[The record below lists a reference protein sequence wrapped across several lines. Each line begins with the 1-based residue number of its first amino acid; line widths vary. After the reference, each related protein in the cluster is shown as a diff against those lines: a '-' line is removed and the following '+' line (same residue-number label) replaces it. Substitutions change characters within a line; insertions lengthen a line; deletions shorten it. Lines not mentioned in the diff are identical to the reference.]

1 MAGILEGK
9 VALVT
14 GGGSGIGRATAVI
27 MAREGAR
34 VAVSDLSKDGI
45 EATVGLIN
53 AGGGQGIAIAGDVTS
68 ETDVA
73 NMVARTVSAY
83 GRLDCAYNNAGISSR
98 ADSPAGTRL
107 HEVTQTGAARMFSVN
122 LMGVFLCLKHEIAQM
137 LKQGG
142 GGAIVNTSSIAG
154 LVGLPT
160 SSHYVAAKHGVVG
173 LTKTAALEYAQ
184 DGIRVNCVNP
194 GYIKTPMT
202 DDIMKIPLRGD
213 HGQGADASPRQRGG
227 NRRSGGL
234 DVLGQG
240 IVHDRRLACGRR
252 RIFRGLTVDQV
263 KLAPEL
269 AMHGHDRAVDVA
281 DQAVAE
287 HHVGDFPV
295 AAAAHMRQ
303 RRKRDHARGL
313 AARLAAQRLVGDR
326 AVSSD
331 LGSCGCR
338 HAGGIRPTR
347 LAMILSTMRF
357 GSHCVIRCRIGSGA
371 IM

>member
-14 GGGSGIGRATAVI
+14 GGGSGIGRATAVV

-34 VAVSDLSKDGI
+34 VAVSDLSKEGI
-45 EATVGLIN
+45 EATVAMIN
-53 AGGGQGIAIAGDVTS
+53 AGGGQGIAIAGDVSS
-68 ETDVA
+68 EADVS

-83 GRLDCAYNNAGISSR
+83 GRLDCAFNNAGISSR
-98 ADSPAGTRL
+98 ADSAPGTRL
-107 HEVTQTGAARMFSVN
+107 HEVTEPAAARMFSVN

-202 DDIMKIPLRGD
+202 DDVMKSRYEEIMAKVPM
-213 HGQGADASPRQRGG
+213 
-227 NRRSGGL
+227 
-234 DVLGQG
+234 
-240 IVHDRRLACGRR
+240 RRLGGAEEIAEAVVWMCS
-252 RIFRGLTVDQV
+252 
-263 KLAPEL
+263 
-269 AMHGHDRAVDVA
+269 DRASFMTGASHVVD
-281 DQAVAE
+281 
-287 HHVGDFPV
+287 GGFS
-295 AAAAHMRQ
+295 AA
-303 RRKRDHARGL
+303 
-313 AARLAAQRLVGDR
+313 
-326 AVSSD
+326 
-331 LGSCGCR
+331 
-338 HAGGIRPTR
+338 
-347 LAMILSTMRF
+347 
-357 GSHCVIRCRIGSGA
+357 
-371 IM
+371 